1 MNRRHQ
7 KRRAAI
13 FQVLDLLHELPP
25 IESAEPDAA
34 EIEHLKVE
42 IEADD
47 YTPEEDNQC

>member
-1 MNRRHQ
+1 MNRHHQ

-25 IESAEPDAA
+25 IEPAEPDAA
-34 EIEHLKVE
+34 EIEHLKAE

-47 YTPEEDNQC
+47 DTPEEDNQC